1 MNSNLPHRWATPR
14 EICSALVWCLV
25 FGLLLLVRITG
36 LLLTL
41 LPLLIISIVGVSV
54 YRFLPD
60 SVDTTELDIIVTI
73 GAIICF
79 SLGGYIATKAIDKIT
94 KFFPNLWND
103 VKEWGNIK
111 CLLKE
116 TKNICATILGRS
128 KRRDFFS
135 PWSTSSRSPRQEDRS
150 PRQEGQKDKCEK
162 HGRFRKAF
170 CRIGESAIVILLL
183 MLLCAVVT
191 VQQYSSKQEASMHNS
206 IAQSVD
212 VIRNNLH
219 WHWYFSPDTTDSAGE
234 FDDTTIVPVLHV
246 LHPDDAKMPSMN
258 GICMGH
264 GALEWLDLF
273 KKAMEQCAGSGTKI
287 ELEIGGYASIA
298 PVAVNESLA
307 HSNTL
312 NLAIAN
318 LRSESVAMLLSHPGT
333 LDKLIHDATTADVC
347 ARDEKYVETNVECA
361 RLVDD
366 NLYRYR
372 CDGSDDSSSMD
383 IRYRQWR
390 SYADMTGRKPSDDGS
405 PDDRRY
411 DVEFLNRTTEI
422 KVIKACP
429 GPRRIQRQRP

>member
-1 MNSNLPHRWATPR
+1 MKKWGGANLCTETDNIRATIFDR
-14 EICSALVWCLV
+14 DKRRNFFCWEESCLRKA
-25 FGLLLLVRITG
+25 GCRLKKRIRFKKRVTDFAIVT

-41 LPLLIISIVGVSV
+41 L
-54 YRFLPD
+54 
-60 SVDTTELDIIVTI
+60 
-73 GAIICF
+73 C
-79 SLGGYIATKAIDKIT
+79 
-94 KFFPNLWND
+94 
-103 VKEWGNIK
+103 
-111 CLLKE
+111 C
-116 TKNICATILGRS
+116 
-128 KRRDFFS
+128 
-135 PWSTSSRSPRQEDRS
+135 
-150 PRQEGQKDKCEK
+150 
-162 HGRFRKAF
+162 
-170 CRIGESAIVILLL
+170 
-183 MLLCAVVT
+183 VVT
-191 VQQYSSKQEASMHNS
+191 KQHYSSKQEAAMHNS
-206 IAQSVD
+206 IAQSVRA
-212 VIRNNLH
+212 IRNNLH

-258 GICMGH
+258 GAGICMGH
-264 GALEWLDLF
+264 GTLEWLDLF

-318 LRSESVAMLLSHPGT
+318 LRSRSVAMLLGHPDALDT
-333 LDKLIHDATTADVC
+333 LINHAETADVC
-347 ARDEKYVETNVECA
+347 APDEKYVKTDAKCA
-361 RLVDD
+361 RPVDG
-366 NLYRYR
+366 NLYRYP
-372 CDGSDDSSSMD
+372 CDDSDDSSSMD